1 MIHLFKMLLA
11 LPDRAG
17 RVKVFSLLPLMAM
30 ASMLELIGLGLLIS
44 LVNVLLGASE
54 SAMGPTK
61 WASDFLRAFDTTNVA
76 IFVVVFVIIK
86 NFALMGLNYLTA
98 RISFGTMAEFLIRLY
113 RHYLHQPYKHYLQ
126 RNTGEFLNHLSSSA
140 PIGFDSLRL
149 MLETILELL
158 LTIVTLSV
166 LITAQPKLTLTAG
179 VLLMVVA
186 FTYHKIVGPAFRR
199 WGAEAYIHEVN
210 ALTLAKETFNAIK
223 EILVYGYQ
231 DHFVRRY
238 GIPVVRRARLQSLTS
253 INLSG
258 TRTVL
263 ESVLVVGIGGFV
275 ILAAQSD
282 TSAADNA
289 AVVSVFGIAAIR
301 LLPSANRI
309 LANLSE
315 LTRRTKIIELLHAE
329 MVAADQWQDKL
340 NTRPAAVTRTA
351 PSETAI
357 SLTNVSYTYP
367 SVDAPSV
374 EDINLV
380 VKRGETV
387 GLAGAS
393 GAGKSTTIEIILG
406 LISPQLGEVVVDGT
420 QVTDINPPQKIGFVP
435 QLVSVIDDTVRRN
448 VAFGVEDDLID
459 DDAVWAAIESS
470 RLGDAIRQMDAGLDT
485 RLNEKG
491 VRLSGG
497 QRQRIGIARALYLNP
512 GILILDEA
520 TSAVDNETEAQITE
534 SINAFRRSKTIIII
548 AHRLSTLRD
557 CDYVLYFEAGKIAG
571 KGSFE
576 ELIKTQPSF
585 KRLVEL
591 GTL

>member
-1 MIHLFKMLLA
+1 MLL
-11 LPDRAG
+11 LI
-17 RVKVFSLLPLMAM
+17 PLMGVG
-30 ASMLELIGLGLLIS
+30 SILELAGLGLLIS
-44 LVNVLLGASE
+44 LVNVMLGASE
-54 SAMGPTK
+54 PSLGPIK
-61 WASDFLRAFDTTNVA
+61 WAYNFLQNFDIAKVA
-76 IFVVVFVIIK
+76 VFIVIFVVSKNII
-86 NFALMGLNYLTA
+86 LLGLNYLTA
-98 RISFGTMAEFLIRLY
+98 RIAFDALASFLLRLY
-113 RHYLHQPYKHYLQ
+113 RHYLHQPYKQYLQ

-149 MLETILELL
+149 MLETVLELL
-158 LTIVTLSV
+158 LTFVTLSLLV
-166 LITAQPKLTLTAG
+166 TAQPKFTLIAG
-179 VLLMVVA
+179 AFLVVVA
-186 FTYHKIVGPAFRR
+186 FAYHRLVSPTFRR
-199 WGAEAYIHEVN
+199 WGTEAYTHEVN

-238 GIPVVRRARLQSLTS
+238 GTSVFRRARLHSLTS

-258 TRTVL
+258 ARVVL
-263 ESVLVVGIGGFV
+263 ESVLVAGIGIFV
-275 ILAAQSD
+275 IWSD
-282 TSAADNA
+282 EIGASAADNA

-309 LANLSE
+309 LANMSE
-315 LTRRTKIIELLHAE
+315 LTRRTKIIELLYAE
-329 MVAADQWQDKL
+329 MLEAQQWQDKL
-340 NTRPAAVTRTA
+340 NTQPAAVTRSK
-351 PSETAI
+351 PSDAAI
-357 SLTNVSYTYP
+357 SLSGVSYTYP
-367 SVDAPSV
+367 SVDKPSI
-374 EDINLV
+374 EDINIV
-380 VKRGETV
+380 VKHGDTV
-387 GLAGAS
+387 GLAGSS

-406 LISPQLGEVVVDGT
+406 LISPQVGEVVVDGT

-448 VAFGVEDDLID
+448 VAFGVEDELID
-459 DDAVWAAIESS
+459 DNAVWAAIESA
-470 RLGDAIRQMDAGLDT
+470 RLGDAIRQMGAGLDT

-512 GILILDEA
+512 SVLILDEA

-534 SINAFRRSKTIIII
+534 AINAFRRSKTIIII

-557 CDYVLYFEAGKIAG
+557 CDYILYFEAGKIAG

-576 ELIKTQPSF
+576 ELIKTQPGF

>member
-1 MIHLFKMLLA
+1 MLL
-11 LPDRAG
+11 LIPVMG
-17 RVKVFSLLPLMAM
+17 IGSI
-30 ASMLELIGLGLLIS
+30 LELAGLGLLIS
-44 LVNVLLGASE
+44 LVNVMLGASE
-54 SAMGPTK
+54 PSLGPIK
-61 WASDFLRAFDTTNVA
+61 WAYNFLQNFDLTKVA
-76 IFVVVFVIIK
+76 IFIVIFVIAK

-98 RISFGTMAEFLIRLY
+98 RIAFDALASFLLRLY
-113 RHYLHQPYKHYLQ
+113 RHYLHQPYKQYLQ

-140 PIGFDSLRL
+140 PIGFDSVRL
-149 MLETILELL
+149 LLETVLELL
-158 LTIVTLSV
+158 LTLFTLGLLV
-166 LITAQPKLTLTAG
+166 TAQPKLTIVGG
-179 VLLMVVA
+179 VFLVLIA
-186 FTYHKIVGPAFRR
+186 FTYHKIVSPAFRR
-199 WGAEAYIHEVN
+199 WGAEAYNYEVV

-231 DHFVRRY
+231 DHFVRQY
-238 GIPVVRRARLQSLTS
+238 GESVFQRSRLQSLTS

-258 TRTVL
+258 SRLFL
-263 ESVLVVGIGGFV
+263 ESILVVGIGVFV
-275 ILAAQSD
+275 IWSD
-282 TSAADNA
+282 EIGASAADNA

-309 LANLSE
+309 LANMSE
-315 LTRRTKIIELLHAE
+315 LTRRTKIIELLYAE
-329 MVAADQWQDKL
+329 MLAADAWQDKL
-340 NTRPAAVTRTA
+340 NTHPKDFVRAA
-351 PSETAI
+351 PCETAI
-357 SLTNVSYTYP
+357 SLTHVSYTYP

-380 VKRGETV
+380 VNRGDTV

-459 DDAVWAAIESS
+459 DDAVWAAIESA
-470 RLGDAIRQMDAGLDT
+470 RLGDTIRRMDSGLDT

-557 CDYVLYFEAGKIAG
+557 CDYILYFEAGKIAG

-576 ELIKTQPSF
+576 ELIKTQPGF